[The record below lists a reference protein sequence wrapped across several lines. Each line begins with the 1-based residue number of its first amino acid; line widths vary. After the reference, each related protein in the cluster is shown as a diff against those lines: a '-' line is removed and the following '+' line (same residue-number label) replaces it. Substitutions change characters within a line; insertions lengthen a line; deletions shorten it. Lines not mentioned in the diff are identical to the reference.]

1 MSDLIQNLPTD
12 KIPLSREENDIVE
25 WLFPKEDI
33 KKEEKKE
40 IVREKKAMTKTIN
53 KLKLFSVFMVFYI
66 LNIRRVDHII
76 EKTLRVKNEYV
87 IPLVKTFLLLVIIIL
102 VNKFI

>member
-25 WLFPKEDI
+25 WLFPI
-33 KKEEKKE
+33 KKEEKRE
-40 IVREKKAMTKTIN
+40 IIREKKAMTKTIN
-53 KLKLFSVFMVFYI
+53 KLKLFSVFIVFYI
-66 LNIRRVDHII
+66 LNIRRVDDII

>member
-40 IVREKKAMTKTIN
+40 IIRDKKVMTKTIN
-53 KLKLFSVFMVFYI
+53 KLKLFSVFIVFYI
-66 LNIRRVDHII
+66 LNIRRVDDII